1 MEAEGRIIGSM
12 TGLIVDLGRYG
23 YVHTWEEMT
32 DNGYIRNHD
41 PNGDTLYV
49 VDICVIPEFC
59 KAGAG
64 KWLMLSMY
72 ETVVH
77 LGLARLL
84 GGGRMPGYASKA
96 DQATPE
102 QYLTK
107 VIAGEWSDPVITF
120 LLRCGRMPVGV
131 AENYLEDE
139 DSRGYAAIMEW
150 RNPFLA
156 IT

>member
-1 MEAEGRIIGSM
+1 
-12 TGLIVDLGRYG
+12 
-23 YVHTWEEMT
+23 
-32 DNGYIRNHD
+32 
-41 PNGDTLYV
+41 
-49 VDICVIPEFC
+49 
-59 KAGAG
+59 
-64 KWLMLSMY
+64 MLSMY